1 MSQASKEVVQDK
13 GSRPPVR
20 KVTEK
25 LSAPMV
31 YLVGAGP
38 GDPGLIT
45 IRGKQ
50 LLERAEVVIYDY
62 LASRK
67 LLKYVPRDAEFI
79 YAGKRGGTKHTHTQE
94 EINQMLVNRAMS
106 GKKVVRLKGG
116 DPFIFGRG
124 GEEIEELVKA
134 GIPFEVVPGV
144 TSATAAATYAGI
156 PITHRHY
163 TSTVAFVT
171 GHEDPSKTDSNI
183 AWDKLATG
191 VGTIVVYMGIKN
203 LQAITEKVIKYGRD
217 PHTPVAVVRWASTSE
232 QRTVVG
238 NLENIAEVVRKN
250 NIKPPSLVVIGEVV
264 NLRDTINWYEKRP
277 LFSKRIIVTRTR
289 DQASELVDLLEN
301 FGAECLEY
309 PTIALEPVAS
319 YGILDQALKE
329 METYHWLLFTSIN
342 AVDYFFKRLFELG
355 MDARDLKGPKIAAVG
370 RVTSDA
376 LLSRGIRADLLPQE
390 FTGEGLAET
399 LIQTGVKDLR
409 ILIPR
414 ALKAREALPEA
425 LSMAG
430 AEVTIAPVYQN
441 VLPMG
446 NGGEQ
451 LQKELRRTLQEKSVA
466 MVTFT
471 SSSTVKNFVKLL
483 DITTPADLQEL
494 MSGIAVAA
502 IGPITA
508 KTAEKF
514 GLHVDVQPAD
524 YTIPDLVDS
533 IVKHFTSQHVV
544 RRSEAR

>member
-1 MSQASKEVVQDK
+1 MSQEQQDNNRDK
-13 GSRPPVR
+13 SSSTPEI
-20 KVTEK
+20 KAKEK
-25 LSAPMV
+25 LTPPMV

-45 IRGKQ
+45 IRGKH
-50 LLERAEVVIYDY
+50 LLERAEVLIYDY
-62 LASRK
+62 LASKK

-79 YAGKRGGTKHTHTQE
+79 YAGKRGGVKHTHTQD
-94 EINQMLVNRAMS
+94 EINQMLVDRARS

-156 PITHRHY
+156 PITHRQY

-171 GHEDPSKTDSNI
+171 GHEDPTKPGSNI
-183 AWDKLATG
+183 AWDKIATG
-191 VGTIVVYMGIKN
+191 VGTIVIYMGIKN

-277 LFSKRIIVTRTR
+277 LFSKRVVVTRTR
-289 DQASELVDLLEN
+289 DQASELINILEN
-301 FGAECLEY
+301 YGAECLEF
-309 PTIALEPVAS
+309 PTISLEPVPS
-319 YGILDQALKE
+319 YEILDQALAE
-329 METYHWLLFTSIN
+329 IETYHWLLFTSIN
-342 AVDYFFKRLFELG
+342 AVDFFFKRLFAVG
-355 MDARDLKGPKIAAVG
+355 RDVRDLKGPKIAAVG
-370 RVTSDA
+370 RVTAEA
-376 LLSRGIRADLLPQE
+376 LVSRGIKPDLLPEE
-390 FTGEGLAET
+390 FTGDGLAEI
-399 LIQTGVKDLR
+399 LIKTGVSGLR

-414 ALKAREALPEA
+414 ALKARESLPGALG
-425 LSMAG
+425 SAG
-430 AEVTIAPVYQN
+430 AEVTVAPVYQN
-441 VLPMG
+441 VLPKSSA
-446 NGGEQ
+446 GEK
-451 LQKELRRTLQEKSVA
+451 LKEDLLRALQEKSVD

-471 SSSTVKNFVKLL
+471 SSSTVKNFVTLL
-483 DITTPADLQEL
+483 DIGSQDEMQKL
-494 MSGIAVAA
+494 MEGVAVAT

-508 KTAEKF
+508 KTAEQF
-514 GLHVDVQPAD
+514 GLHVDVQPEE

-533 IVKHFTSQHVV
+533 IVKHFTSQ
-544 RRSEAR
+544 R